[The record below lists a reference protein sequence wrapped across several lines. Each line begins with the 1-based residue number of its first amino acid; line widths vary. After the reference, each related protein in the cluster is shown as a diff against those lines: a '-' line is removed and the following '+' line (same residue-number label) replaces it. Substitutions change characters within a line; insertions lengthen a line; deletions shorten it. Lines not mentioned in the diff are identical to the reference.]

1 MTRENISLGEFVKQL
16 TVRIHERDWPMP
28 FKEEGQWHLLFYQ
41 FKREGQRGRP
51 AFFDQLR
58 FDWDGPYPR
67 SQELSDYIHALHFT
81 GCVAASNPSY
91 DRLSLNDRLGA
102 LWSSEKLE
110 GDLSEFMDYAM
121 GLVEKQF
128 AGQKADARSLSNT

>member
-1 MTRENISLGEFVKQL
+1 MTREDISLGEFVKQL
-16 TVRIHERDWPMP
+16 TVRIHKRDWPMP
-28 FKEEGQWHLLFYQ
+28 FKDEGQWHMLFYQ
-41 FKREGQRGRP
+41 FKRGTQLGKP
-51 AFFDQLR
+51 TFFDQLR

-91 DRLSLNDRLGA
+91 DRLTLNDSLA
-102 LWSSEKLE
+102 VLWSSEKLE
-110 GDLSEFMDYAM
+110 GDLSEFMEYAM